1 MKLFKRKKKD
11 IGDLT
16 QLSYDLKGEF
26 KNNKKTHTDSDEEI
40 ADMTE
45 TAYF

>member
-16 QLSYDLKGEF
+16 QLSCDLTGQF
-26 KNNKKTHTDSDEEI
+26 KNNKKTHIDSDEEI
-40 ADMTE
+40 VDMTE